1 MGCLL
6 VSFSQEHA
14 GPSSQNVKSHGFT
27 AANRVWSPS
36 QSSISCLTK
45 EVWGCYLKS
54 LYLCTWV
61 RIWGL
66 PCEQNTFEHVQL
78 KVIDFKGKV
87 IGPSGMCLARGQR
100 LLFQRLKKQTWAPL
114 GMLHFLH
121 KVADER
127 KGYFETILV
136 YLPSRR
142 LPVFRAH
149 TNASQGL
156 EVNEQQAW
164 GPAGGQKLH

>member
-1 MGCLL
+1 
-6 VSFSQEHA
+6 
-14 GPSSQNVKSHGFT
+14 
-27 AANRVWSPS
+27 
-36 QSSISCLTK
+36 
-45 EVWGCYLKS
+45 
-54 LYLCTWV
+54 
-61 RIWGL
+61 
-66 PCEQNTFEHVQL
+66 
-78 KVIDFKGKV
+78 
-87 IGPSGMCLARGQR
+87 
-100 LLFQRLKKQTWAPL
+100 
-114 GMLHFLH
+114 MLHFLR

-142 LPVFRAH
+142 LPVFGAH